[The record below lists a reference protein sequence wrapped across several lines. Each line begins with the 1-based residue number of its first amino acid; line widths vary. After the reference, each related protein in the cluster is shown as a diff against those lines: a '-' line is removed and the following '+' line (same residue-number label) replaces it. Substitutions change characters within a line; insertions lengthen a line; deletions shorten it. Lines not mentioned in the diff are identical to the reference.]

1 MKAPNHNNPKQAAGE
16 LAAQLVKNSMIVGLG
31 TGSTT
36 AYAIK
41 ELGRRVASGL
51 DILGVPTSYQS
62 AFLAA
67 ECGIPLTTLDENPIL
82 DIDIDG
88 ADQVA
93 GFTAIKGGGAAHT
106 REKIVALSSKKFVVV
121 IDESKCADVLTRP
134 VPLEVLPFARK
145 LVLKHVERLGGKA
158 ELRMGVSKDGPVIT
172 DNGNFIMDADFGK
185 IDDPASLGERLS
197 QCTGIVEHGIFTG
210 VDTVYIGKKDGSVE
224 IVSP

>member
-16 LAAQLVKNSMIVGLG
+16 QAALLVKNNMVVGLG

-36 AYAIK
+36 AFAIK
-41 ELGRRVASGL
+41 ELGRRVDSGL
-51 DILGVPTSYQS
+51 DILGVPTSYQA

-67 ECGIPLTTLDENPIL
+67 ECGIPLTTLDEHPIL

-88 ADQVA
+88 ADQIA

-106 REKIVALSSKKFVVV
+106 REKIVALSSKKFIVVV
-121 IDESKCADVLTRP
+121 DESKCTDILTHP

-145 LVLKHVERLGGKA
+145 LVLKQVEKLGGRA

-185 IDDPASLGERLS
+185 IDDPASLGEQLS
-197 QCTGIVEHGIFTG
+197 QCTAIVEHGIFTG
-210 VDTVYIGKKDGSVE
+210 VDTVYIGKKDGSVG